1 MSTTLEQ
8 AEAVER
14 GAVMRDTGILR
25 TNDKQQTDRKSDA
38 KYARLIGAK
47 YRMSSHAGREAVI
60 DTLVRTATADA
71 TLRVSPSTF
80 ISIRAFRELVVTR
93 TGYILAPLDRGES
106 WESVLADALAAGCAG
121 GHSDG
126 RE

>member
-1 MSTTLEQ
+1 MTATVEQ

-14 GAVMRDTGILR
+14 GAMMRDAGTLR
-25 TNDKQQTDRKSDA
+25 ENEKKRTDRTSDA
-38 KYARLIGAK
+38 KYARLIRAK
-47 YRMSSHAGREAVI
+47 YRMSNHAGQEAVI
-60 DTLVRTATADA
+60 DSLVRTATADA
-71 TLRVSPSTF
+71 TLSVAPSTF
-80 ISIRAFRELVVTR
+80 LSIRAFCELVLTR
-93 TGYILAPLDRGES
+93 TGYILAPLARGES

>member
-1 MSTTLEQ
+1 MTAIIER

-14 GAVMRDTGILR
+14 GGLLRDAGILR
-25 TNDKQQTDRKSDA
+25 ASDKKQTDRTSDA

-47 YRMSSHAGREAVI
+47 YRMSNHAGRVAVI

-80 ISIRAFRELVVTR
+80 ISIRAFRELVLTR
-93 TGYILAPLDRGES
+93 TGYILAPLARGEA

-126 RE
+126 QE